1 MSFINHPIKTP
12 FFYGWLILGV
22 VATGAF
28 VATSIAGVVL
38 GGIQYFIFEDTGWNR
53 SSIGVAAAAGVW
65 CSGVVA
71 PFAGRLADKYGPRTL
86 MPLGAIFLGLA
97 LFGLGWFHSLKYFY
111 FATITAR
118 AISQPLLIG
127 VVPRTIAVNFFYRK
141 RNTAL
146 ALTGMF
152 RPVSGAIIVQIVSL
166 FSATHGWRTA
176 FSFLGIF
183 SLILSL
189 PMILIIRRRPEDIGL
204 LPDGASREVTRSN
217 EGLLPKSV
225 HNDPDKSEITIYQ
238 QDGWTAREVLSTTT
252 FWLVALTT
260 MFSITGSSAIGFS
273 LVPYLAEHSNLPA
286 AAAVGVLSLSTFL
299 SLSNLGWGYVA
310 DRISPRWAMI
320 VALTGSG
327 GVMLYLFFVNS
338 IVSAYAFGLFWG
350 LIHSSL
356 EVIVYMILAQYFGRA
371 SYGVI
376 AGSLR
381 PFEAIGLGLG
391 QMLGPLMYDLLGSY
405 SSMITMACTLQLIAA
420 LFMFLARPPRRQLI
434 STNS

>member
-1 MSFINHPIKTP
+1 
-12 FFYGWLILGV
+12 
-22 VATGAF
+22 
-28 VATSIAGVVL
+28 
-38 GGIQYFIFEDTGWNR
+38 
-53 SSIGVAAAAGVW
+53 
-65 CSGVVA
+65 
-71 PFAGRLADKYGPRTL
+71 
-86 MPLGAIFLGLA
+86 
-97 LFGLGWFHSLKYFY
+97 
-111 FATITAR
+111 
-118 AISQPLLIG
+118 
-127 VVPRTIAVNFFYRK
+127 
-141 RNTAL
+141 
-146 ALTGMF
+146 
-152 RPVSGAIIVQIVSL
+152 
-166 FSATHGWRTA
+166 
-176 FSFLGIF
+176 
-183 SLILSL
+183 
-189 PMILIIRRRPEDIGL
+189 
-204 LPDGASREVTRSN
+204 
-217 EGLLPKSV
+217 
-225 HNDPDKSEITIYQ
+225 
-238 QDGWTAREVLSTTT
+238 
-252 FWLVALTT
+252 

-327 GVMLYLFFVNS
+327 GVILYLFFVNS